1 MRPSGFN
8 GRARG
13 LLLLVVAPLVSIGV
27 AVGMTCLGPGSD
39 PLNRLYAGL
48 FCAVLT
54 QCALLAVGLVAGRP
68 ASLPLRRAVSISHH
82 WMGAMLGGVLFVI
95 CLSGALSVLKPELRS
110 WEMPTERQL
119 AQAPIG
125 LDDLL
130 AQALAAFPE
139 ADSLQFDRP
148 EAGPGPWHVQPMR
161 SQQRWAGPAPTL
173 SVPPVPA
180 VHGDLTG
187 IVTRLHNTFFA
198 GFPGRVFVS
207 LFGFALGA
215 LVVGGVVLHPRQ
227 EGTLWRL
234 RLGAVLR
241 TAAYDAHRLF
251 GLWLAPLLLLIAV
264 TGVFSGLGALAT
276 VQLAP
281 LAFPDKPG
289 QVMQALMQPYAR
301 PASGHRAPMASMDE
315 LMLRHRQMNPDFRVQ
330 GISVHHWGD
339 AHAYATLRGTQ
350 RWQLSTAI
358 FERYHYALTD
368 LGLLRHDSAANQGPF
383 TQGFIAIQPLHF
395 ARYADAA
402 SRWLHALAGL
412 AGAVLAASGTW
423 LWLKRRASDRSAQ
436 YLRPWLNG
444 MTLGLVLAC
453 SAMFAITAL
462 TPDSWPSR
470 ERWQAMGFGLT
481 WASALI
487 CCLLPGKWRARLPTT
502 LLRLAAA
509 LLAVAAAASLA
520 TQWRGAWQAPWP
532 ALSINVLLLS
542 SAIAF
547 WGTARKLE
555 TPP

>member
-1 MRPSGFN
+1 M
-8 GRARG
+8 
-13 LLLLVVAPLVSIGV
+13 SIGV

-54 QCALLAVGLVAGRP
+54 HCALLAVGLVAGRP
-68 ASLPLRRAVSISHH
+68 ATLPLRRALSISHH

-130 AQALAAFPE
+130 VQALAAFPE

-161 SQQRWAGPAPTL
+161 SQQRSTNPAPTL

-215 LVVGGVVLHPRQ
+215 LIVGGVVLHPRQ

-234 RLGAVLR
+234 RLRAGLR
-241 TAAYDAHRLF
+241 TAAYDAHRLL

-276 VQLAP
+276 LQLAP
-281 LAFPDKPG
+281 FAFPEQPG

-301 PASGHRAPMASMDE
+301 PASGHRAPMASLDE
-315 LMLRHRQMNPDFRVQ
+315 LMLRHRRMNPDFRVQ

-358 FERYHYALTD
+358 FERYHYALAD
-368 LGLLRHDSAANQGPF
+368 LSLLRHDSAARHGPF

-423 LWLKRRASDRSAQ
+423 LWLKRHANDGSTP
-436 YLRPWLNG
+436 YLRPWLSG

-453 SAMFAITAL
+453 SAMLAITAL

-481 WASALI
+481 WAGALI

-502 LLRLAAA
+502 LLRLAAV

-520 TQWRGAWQAPWP
+520 TQWRAAWQAPWP

-555 TPP
+555 TTP

>member
-1 MRPSGFN
+1 
-8 GRARG
+8 
-13 LLLLVVAPLVSIGV
+13 
-27 AVGMTCLGPGSD
+27 
-39 PLNRLYAGL
+39 
-48 FCAVLT
+48 
-54 QCALLAVGLVAGRP
+54 
-68 ASLPLRRAVSISHH
+68 
-82 WMGAMLGGVLFVI
+82 
-95 CLSGALSVLKPELRS
+95 
-110 WEMPTERQL
+110 
-119 AQAPIG
+119 
-125 LDDLL
+125 
-130 AQALAAFPE
+130 
-139 ADSLQFDRP
+139 
-148 EAGPGPWHVQPMR
+148 
-161 SQQRWAGPAPTL
+161 
-173 SVPPVPA
+173 
-180 VHGDLTG
+180 
-187 IVTRLHNTFFA
+187 
-198 GFPGRVFVS
+198 
-207 LFGFALGA
+207 
-215 LVVGGVVLHPRQ
+215 
-227 EGTLWRL
+227 
-234 RLGAVLR
+234 LR

-264 TGVFSGLGALAT
+264 TGVFSGLGAMAT

-358 FERYHYALTD
+358 FERYHYALAD
-368 LGLLRHDSAANQGPF
+368 LSLLRHDSAARQGPF

-402 SRWLHALAGL
+402 SRWLHVLAGL

-423 LWLKRRASDRSAQ
+423 LWLKRHASDGSAQ

-444 MTLGLVLAC
+444 VTLGLVLAC

-481 WASALI
+481 WAGALV

-520 TQWRGAWQAPWP
+520 TQWHGAWQAPWP

-542 SAIAF
+542 SAIAL

-555 TPP
+555 TTP

>member
-1 MRPSGFN
+1 
-8 GRARG
+8 
-13 LLLLVVAPLVSIGV
+13 
-27 AVGMTCLGPGSD
+27 
-39 PLNRLYAGL
+39 
-48 FCAVLT
+48 
-54 QCALLAVGLVAGRP
+54 
-68 ASLPLRRAVSISHH
+68 
-82 WMGAMLGGVLFVI
+82 
-95 CLSGALSVLKPELRS
+95 
-110 WEMPTERQL
+110 
-119 AQAPIG
+119 
-125 LDDLL
+125 
-130 AQALAAFPE
+130 
-139 ADSLQFDRP
+139 
-148 EAGPGPWHVQPMR
+148 MR

-251 GLWLAPLLLLIAV
+251 GLWLAPLLLLITV

-350 RWQLSTAI
+350 RWQLNTAI

-412 AGAVLAASGTW
+412 AGAVLAGSGTW
-423 LWLKRRASDRSAQ
+423 LWLRRHASDSFAQ
-436 YLRPWLNG
+436 YLRPWLSG
-444 MTLGLVLAC
+444 MTLGLLLAC
-453 SAMFAITAL
+453 STMFAITAL

-470 ERWQAMGFGLT
+470 QRWQAMGFGLT
-481 WASALI
+481 WAGALI

-502 LLRLAAA
+502 LLRRFSLWRSQPA
-509 LLAVAAAASLA
+509 LQPNGVAPGKRRGQPCRSMSCFCRAPSRSGAPPANWKHHHENRSHPDAETFFPDSHTGSAPTRFRLAVGPLQR
-520 TQWRGAWQAPWP
+520 TWP
-532 ALSINVLLLS
+532 REVRLDHRHPRLQ
-542 SAIAF
+542 
-547 WGTARKLE
+547 
-555 TPP
+555 

>member
-1 MRPSGFN
+1 M
-8 GRARG
+8 
-13 LLLLVVAPLVSIGV
+13 VSIGV

-54 QCALLAVGLVAGRP
+54 QCALLSVGLVAGRP

-110 WEMPTERQL
+110 WEMPAEGQL

-130 AQALAAFPE
+130 AKALAAFPE
-139 ADSLQFDRP
+139 ADSLQFDSP
-148 EAGPGPWHVQPMR
+148 EAGPGPWHVRPMR

-234 RLGAVLR
+234 RLGAGLR

-315 LMLRHRQMNPDFRVQ
+315 LMLRHHQMNPDFRVQ
-330 GISVHHWGD
+330 GISIHHWGD
-339 AHAYATLRGTQ
+339 AHAYATLRGTR

-358 FERYHYALTD
+358 FERYHYALAD
-368 LGLLRHDSAANQGPF
+368 LSLLRHDSAARQGPF

-423 LWLKRRASDRSAQ
+423 LWLKRHASDRSAQ
-436 YLRPWLNG
+436 SLRPWLNG

-481 WASALI
+481 WAGALI